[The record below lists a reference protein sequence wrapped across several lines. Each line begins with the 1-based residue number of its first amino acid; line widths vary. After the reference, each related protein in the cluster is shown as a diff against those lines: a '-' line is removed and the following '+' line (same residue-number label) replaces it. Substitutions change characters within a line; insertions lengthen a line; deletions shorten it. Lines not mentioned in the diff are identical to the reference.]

1 MPVGIYTDIKPDFSV
16 SFVPTNTPLAMR
28 NSKKKPQ
35 TYPGRGLVYFQFL
48 ILAVFAMRQVLV
60 NAHDIQW
67 SGKSEE
73 FALPIESRKAGVLGN
88 ANGALDVPSPQN
100 SEKHFISSRKK
111 WKITH
116 CCENRAFSSRELLKF
131 SGHSLAVLQIVSI
144 RFLMTQIVFEV
155 HLPTGKLKE

>member
-1 MPVGIYTDIKPDFSV
+1 
-16 SFVPTNTPLAMR
+16 MR

-100 SEKHFISSRKK
+100 SEKAFYQFQEEM
-111 WKITH
+111 
-116 CCENRAFSSRELLKF
+116 EN
-131 SGHSLAVLQIVSI
+131 HSLL
-144 RFLMTQIVFEV
+144 
-155 HLPTGKLKE
+155 